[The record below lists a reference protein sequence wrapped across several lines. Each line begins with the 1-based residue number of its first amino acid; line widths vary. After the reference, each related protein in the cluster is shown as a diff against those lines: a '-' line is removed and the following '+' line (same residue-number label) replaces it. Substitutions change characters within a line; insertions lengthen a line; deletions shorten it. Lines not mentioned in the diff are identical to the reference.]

1 MASRLPSYVYITLIL
16 LVAVLLLPNICRDG
30 NSRFS
35 IHSSYP
41 HPPRF
46 YTAFIHDSNHLYR
59 SHVTAPTKHYHWV
72 SRRFPHR
79 NTPQTHPQ
87 LSPHADMITLR
98 PRTAFEQANTKVA
111 IEAGI
116 AEANNQDHPVL
127 AAVLRQLYEES
138 LHYHV
143 RADSLDA
150 VITGN
155 ATEQQVKNF
164 VSYIEA
170 TMNRVE
176 EKDKA
181 ALNTGRQKTTD
192 RR

>member
-1 MASRLPSYVYITLIL
+1 MSQPQR
-16 LVAVLLLPNICRDG
+16 
-30 NSRFS
+30 
-35 IHSSYP
+35 
-41 HPPRF
+41 
-46 YTAFIHDSNHLYR
+46 
-59 SHVTAPTKHYHWV
+59 KHYHWV
-72 SRRFPHR
+72 RGRPPHR

-87 LSPHADMITLR
+87 LSPHANMITLR

-111 IEAGI
+111 IKAGI
-116 AEANNQDHPVL
+116 AEANNQDEPAL

-143 RADSLDA
+143 RTDLLDT
-150 VITGN
+150 VISGN
-155 ATEQQVKNF
+155 TTTQQDKDF